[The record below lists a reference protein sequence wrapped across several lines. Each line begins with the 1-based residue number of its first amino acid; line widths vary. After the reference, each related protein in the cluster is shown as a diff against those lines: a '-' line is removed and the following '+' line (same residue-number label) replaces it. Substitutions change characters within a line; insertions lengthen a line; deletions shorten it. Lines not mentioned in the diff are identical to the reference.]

1 MCSIGV
7 TNISKSLLDS
17 NKLSKYRGPD
27 NTNIISYND
36 IQFLHNLLHLTGDKT
51 LQPFQKNNILA
62 VFNGEIYNYLDFGPY
77 KTDGEVLIDL
87 YEKYGPKF
95 TRLLDG
101 VSR

>member
-36 IQFLHNLLHLTGDKT
+36 IKV
-51 LQPFQKNNILA
+51 KN
-62 VFNGEIYNYLDFGPY
+62 FF
-77 KTDGEVLIDL
+77 
-87 YEKYGPKF
+87 
-95 TRLLDG
+95 
-101 VSR
+101 